1 MIKKNSESISE
12 RIRRVRLVRSKYLN
26 EKDFT
31 VDTLSSKSGINR
43 DKLKQIESGRIKDI
57 NSVMLKEISDALG
70 VSMEYIL
77 TGVKTVEDEG
87 KESIL
92 FLPQI
97 GSLIHGKRMEFK
109 NQSNNMKEFSLKG
122 VADRLG
128 IGEMDLLR
136 IETFSKSKH
145 LEDKEFLAKL
155 SDVLRINMKDI
166 ETTISTS
173 FPQGQEKKKNTYR
186 GKEIVVLLKQD
197 SRVTRSKIFPVD
209 ISEEE
214 YEKLI
219 KRLEFE
225 FDLM

>member
-1 MIKKNSESISE
+1 MMKKNSESISE
-12 RIRRVRLVRSKYLN
+12 RIRRVRLIRSKYLK

-31 VDTLSSKSGINR
+31 ADTLCSKAGINR
-43 DKLKQIESGRIKDI
+43 HKLKQIESGRIKDI
-57 NSVMLKEISDALG
+57 NPVMLKEISDALG

-77 TGVKTVEDEG
+77 TGMKTVEDEG

-109 NQSNNMKEFSLKG
+109 NKSGNTKEFSLKE
-122 VADRLG
+122 VADRLS

-136 IETFSKSKH
+136 IETFSKSGH
-145 LEDKEFLAKL
+145 LDKKEFLVKL
-155 SDVLRINMKDI
+155 SDVLKIDMVDI
-166 ETTISTS
+166 EDAISTS
-173 FPQGQEKKKNTYR
+173 FPLGPEKKKNTYR

-197 SRVTRSKIFPVD
+197 SRITRSKRFPVE

-214 YEKLI
+214 YDKLI